1 MVRQSDPPAIIEF
14 GNFRIFPHR
23 RQLLADGRPIPLG
36 GRAFDVLIAL
46 IEASGAVVSKDELL
60 KVAWQGRIVDESRLA
75 GEIVALR
82 KAFGA
87 DRDLIRTV
95 TGRGYQFTG
104 EIRVR
109 SEGERKVPDNVATA
123 AEAPRAAEGDRAS
136 LPSPDEPSI
145 AAASSPLR
153 PRMSIVILPFL
164 NLSQDPSEDYFVDG
178 ICDSLITDLSRALP
192 GSCIISR
199 STAFTYKGRQVA
211 IRQVGQELGVRYV
224 LEGSV
229 LARARNVRVNAQLID
244 AVTDEHLWAERFDK
258 ERKDIPEVQ
267 DEIVARL
274 SRSVGIEMVRSEAAR
289 RGSGSGD
296 GDVIDV
302 VMRPH
307 SPANDIKR
315 AENAV
320 SAMAQPLSASGAPI
334 AGAVARRIRQ
344 PRRRLLIAA
353 CAFAAAIS
361 IAWWLWPATL
371 FPRAEKPPDQ
381 ATASSTPMKTAPSAN
396 PISQPLVAPRL
407 SIVVLPFTNLSNDAD
422 QQYFADGIT
431 EDLTTDLSRISD
443 MFVISRNSAFT
454 YQGKRV
460 DTKQIGRELGV
471 RYVLE
476 GSVQRSGNRVRL
488 NAQLIDAETDAHLW
502 AEQFGGDAS
511 DLFALQDEVTR
522 RIAISLKLELI
533 VVEATRPTRN
543 LDALDLVLRGRS
555 MYRRPTSRHRD
566 DEIIGLFQRAVELDP
581 GSVEAQFQLAAAL
594 AGRQL
599 DGLNSSVADIEQAE
613 ALSLRA
619 LAEAPRDPVAHSA
632 RAQVLR
638 AQGRLDEAISEYQ
651 IALASDRNNVYA
663 LANIGRC
670 RIFIGPI
677 EDGISAQQQAIR
689 LSPRDPNVGLWYFRI
704 GQGRLLQSRLEEAI
718 LWLKKARVALPELA
732 VYHAY
737 LAAAYALHGEAEQAV
752 AQLTEAQRLDAN
764 YSSIAKLKLSLS
776 RDQSRGARPEIR
788 ALFETTYLAG
798 LRKAGMPEE

>member
-1 MVRQSDPPAIIEF
+1 MGTYELGP
-14 GNFRIFPHR
+14 FRLDTHSGLLLRGSEPVALGR
-23 RQLLADGRPIPLG
+23 RAVALLQALVERPGALVSK
-36 GRAFDVLIAL
+36 DAL
-46 IEASGAVVSKDELL
+46 IEAAWPGQVVEDSNLP
-60 KVAWQGRIVDESRLA
+60 AQIA
-75 GEIVALR
+75 ALR
-82 KAFGA
+82 RALGEAPGGDRWIETMPRRGYRFVGPVVTEKENSVAAALAQVDAPRNVAPIRDDEAERRQITALSCERVGVGAGAGGA
-87 DRDLIRTV
+87 DLEDLREAAGAFQQSSRRSWR
-95 TGRGYQFTG
+95 GRVIVGM
-104 EIRVR
+104 
-109 SEGERKVPDNVATA
+109 
-123 AEAPRAAEGDRAS
+123 
-136 LPSPDEPSI
+136 
-145 AAASSPLR
+145 AAAATLV
-153 PRMSIVILPFL
+153 IVCL
-164 NLSQDPSEDYFVDG
+164 
-178 ICDSLITDLSRALP
+178 
-192 GSCIISR
+192 
-199 STAFTYKGRQVA
+199 
-211 IRQVGQELGVRYV
+211 
-224 LEGSV
+224 
-229 LARARNVRVNAQLID
+229 
-244 AVTDEHLWAERFDK
+244 
-258 ERKDIPEVQ
+258 
-267 DEIVARL
+267 
-274 SRSVGIEMVRSEAAR
+274 
-289 RGSGSGD
+289 
-296 GDVIDV
+296 
-302 VMRPH
+302 
-307 SPANDIKR
+307 
-315 AENAV
+315 
-320 SAMAQPLSASGAPI
+320 
-334 AGAVARRIRQ
+334 
-344 PRRRLLIAA
+344 
-353 CAFAAAIS
+353 
-361 IAWWLWPATL
+361 AWWLWPASN
-371 FPRAEKPPDQ
+371 FFSRAGKPAEQ
-381 ATASSTPMKTAPSAN
+381 AAGSIMSATTTPTAAA
-396 PISQPLVAPRL
+396 ISQPLVAPRL

-488 NAQLIDAETDAHLW
+488 NAQLIDAETDSHLW

-599 DGLNSSVADIEQAE
+599 DGFDSSVADIEQAE
-613 ALSLRA
+613 ALSLQA
-619 LAEAPRDPVAHSA
+619 LAAAPRDPVAHSA

-689 LSPRDPNVGLWYFRI
+689 LSPRDPNIGLWYFRI

-718 LWLKKARVALPELA
+718 LWLEKARFALPELA

-737 LAAAYALHGEAEQAV
+737 LAAAYALHGDAEQGV
-752 AQLTEAQRLDAN
+752 AQLTEARRLDAN

-788 ALFETTYLAG
+788 ALFETTYFAG